1 MREISMKFNLCRK
14 AIPLAVLPLLLSF
27 ALPTLAQNMQTE
39 TVSSSQ
45 STLQKQSQ
53 HQQSQ
58 LSDSL
63 KQAKEWGLT
72 VEEWNRY
79 TELMKGERGMW
90 SPNLDPLTAL
100 GIEARTAEE
109 REKYARMLVKKYYE
123 RVSKELDFDKVY
135 RQEFEKL
142 YPNELPFEVEP
153 HISQSVGRVIYFT
166 RFDNCDSCKS
176 DLGKILSYANNQTPL
191 DIYIVGQ
198 NISDNDIRK
207 WAADNNIDPIKV
219 SKRLITLNHDKGYWL
234 QYSLGKMPA
243 AYQIKQDGE
252 WTSLVY

>member
-1 MREISMKFNLCRK
+1 MKRNT
-14 AIPLAVLPLLLSF
+14 INIWLAVLSSVTTN
-27 ALPTLAQNMQTE
+27 ALAQTTSIESSTQTL
-39 TVSSSQ
+39 SQ
-45 STLQKQSQ
+45 QQSQ

-72 VEEWNRY
+72 IEEWNRY

-109 REKYARMLVKKYYE
+109 REKYARMLAKKYYE

-153 HISQSVGRVIYFT
+153 HISQSIGRVIYFT

-176 DLGKILSYANNQTPL
+176 DLSKILSYANSQTPL

-207 WAADNNIDPIKV
+207 WAAENNIDPIKV
-219 SKRLITLNHDKGYWL
+219 SKKLITLNHDKGYWF

-252 WTSLVY
+252 WQSLVY

>member
-1 MREISMKFNLCRK
+1 MAFNLCSK
-14 AIPLAVLPLLLSF
+14 KVSLTLLPLSLF
-27 ALPTLAQNMQTE
+27 VTLQTFAQNTQTE
-39 TVSSSQ
+39 MNSSSQ
-45 STLQKQSQ
+45 STLQQQSK

-58 LSDSL
+58 LSESQ
-63 KQAKEWGLT
+63 KQATEWGLT
-72 VEEWNRY
+72 LEEWHRY

-90 SPNLDPLTAL
+90 SPNLDPLTTL
-100 GIEARTAEE
+100 GIEARTTEE
-109 REKYARMLVKKYYE
+109 REKYARMLAKKYYE

-142 YPNELPFEVEP
+142 YPNEFPFEVEP

-176 DLGKILSYANNQTPL
+176 DLGKILSYANNQTPV

-207 WAADNNIDPIKV
+207 WASDNNIDPIKV
-219 SKRLITLNHDKGYWL
+219 SKRLITLNHDKGYWFK
-234 QYSLGKMPA
+234 YSLGKMPA
-243 AYQIKQDGE
+243 AYQVKQDGE
-252 WTSLVY
+252 WVFLVY

>member
-72 VEEWNRY
+72 VEEWSRY

-109 REKYARMLVKKYYE
+109 REKYARMLAKKYYE
-123 RVSKELDFDKVY
+123 RVSKELDFD
-135 RQEFEKL
+135 
-142 YPNELPFEVEP
+142 
-153 HISQSVGRVIYFT
+153 
-166 RFDNCDSCKS
+166 
-176 DLGKILSYANNQTPL
+176 
-191 DIYIVGQ
+191 
-198 NISDNDIRK
+198 
-207 WAADNNIDPIKV
+207 
-219 SKRLITLNHDKGYWL
+219 
-234 QYSLGKMPA
+234 
-243 AYQIKQDGE
+243 
-252 WTSLVY
+252 

>member
-1 MREISMKFNLCRK
+1 MKRNT
-14 AIPLAVLPLLLSF
+14 INIWLAVLSSVTTN
-27 ALPTLAQNMQTE
+27 ALAQTTSIESSTQTL
-39 TVSSSQ
+39 SQ
-45 STLQKQSQ
+45 QQSQ

-72 VEEWNRY
+72 IEEWNRY

-90 SPNLDPLTAL
+90 SPNLNPLTAL

-109 REKYARMLVKKYYE
+109 REKYARMLAKKYYE

-153 HISQSVGRVIYFT
+153 HISQSIGRVIYFT

-176 DLGKILSYANNQTPL
+176 DLSKILSYANSQTPL

-207 WAADNNIDPIKV
+207 WAAENNIDPIKV
-219 SKRLITLNHDKGYWL
+219 SKKLITLNHDKGYWF

-252 WTSLVY
+252 WQSLVY

>member
-1 MREISMKFNLCRK
+1 M
-14 AIPLAVLPLLLSF
+14 
-27 ALPTLAQNMQTE
+27 
-39 TVSSSQ
+39 
-45 STLQKQSQ
+45 
-53 HQQSQ
+53 
-58 LSDSL
+58 
-63 KQAKEWGLT
+63 T
-72 VEEWNRY
+72 VEEWSRY

-109 REKYARMLVKKYYE
+109 REKYARMLAKKYYE

-153 HISQSVGRVIYFT
+153 HISQSVGRVVYFT

-234 QYSLGKMPA
+234 RYSLGKMPA

>member
-1 MREISMKFNLCRK
+1 MRETPMKRNT
-14 AIPLAVLPLLLSF
+14 INIWLAVLSSVTTN
-27 ALPTLAQNMQTE
+27 ALAQTTSIESSTQTL
-39 TVSSSQ
+39 SQ
-45 STLQKQSQ
+45 QQSQ

-72 VEEWNRY
+72 IEEWNRY

-109 REKYARMLVKKYYE
+109 REKYARMLAKKYYE

-153 HISQSVGRVIYFT
+153 HISQSIGRVIYFT

-176 DLGKILSYANNQTPL
+176 DLSKILSYANSQTPL

-207 WAADNNIDPIKV
+207 WAAENNIDPIKV
-219 SKRLITLNHDKGYWL
+219 SKKLITLNHDKGYWF

-252 WTSLVY
+252 WQSLVY

>member
-1 MREISMKFNLCRK
+1 MKRNT
-14 AIPLAVLPLLLSF
+14 INIWLAVLSSVTTN
-27 ALPTLAQNMQTE
+27 ALAQTTSIE
-39 TVSSSQ
+39 SSTHTLSQ
-45 STLQKQSQ
+45 QQSQ

-72 VEEWNRY
+72 IEEWNRY

-109 REKYARMLVKKYYE
+109 REKYARMLAKKYYE

-153 HISQSVGRVIYFT
+153 HISQSIGRVIYFT

-176 DLGKILSYANNQTPL
+176 DLSKILSYANSQTPL

-207 WAADNNIDPIKV
+207 WAAENNIDPIKV
-219 SKRLITLNHDKGYWL
+219 SKKLITLNHDKGYWF

-252 WTSLVY
+252 WQSLVY

>member
-1 MREISMKFNLCRK
+1 MVSRTPSVTTN
-14 AIPLAVLPLLLSF
+14 A
-27 ALPTLAQNMQTE
+27 LAQTTSIESSTQTL
-39 TVSSSQ
+39 SQ
-45 STLQKQSQ
+45 QQSQ

-72 VEEWNRY
+72 IEEWNRY

-90 SPNLDPLTAL
+90 SPNLNPLTAL

-109 REKYARMLVKKYYE
+109 REKYARMLAKKYYE

-153 HISQSVGRVIYFT
+153 HISQSIGRVIYFT

-176 DLGKILSYANNQTPL
+176 DLSKILSYANSQTPL

-207 WAADNNIDPIKV
+207 WAAENNIDPIKV
-219 SKRLITLNHDKGYWL
+219 SKKLITLNHDKGYWF

-252 WTSLVY
+252 WQSLVY

>member
-1 MREISMKFNLCRK
+1 MKRNT
-14 AIPLAVLPLLLSF
+14 INIWLAVLSSVTTN
-27 ALPTLAQNMQTE
+27 ALAQTTSIESSTQTL
-39 TVSSSQ
+39 SQ
-45 STLQKQSQ
+45 QQSQ

-72 VEEWNRY
+72 IEEWNRY

-109 REKYARMLVKKYYE
+109 REKYARMLAKKYYE

-153 HISQSVGRVIYFT
+153 HISQSIGRVIY
-166 RFDNCDSCKS
+166 
-176 DLGKILSYANNQTPL
+176 L
-191 DIYIVGQ
+191 IV
-198 NISDNDIRK
+198 
-207 WAADNNIDPIKV
+207 P
-219 SKRLITLNHDKGYWL
+219 
-234 QYSLGKMPA
+234 
-243 AYQIKQDGE
+243 
-252 WTSLVY
+252 

>member
-1 MREISMKFNLCRK
+1 MKRNT
-14 AIPLAVLPLLLSF
+14 INIWLAVLSSVTTN
-27 ALPTLAQNMQTE
+27 ALAQTTSIESSTQTL
-39 TVSSSQ
+39 SKQ
-45 STLQKQSQ
+45 QSQ

-72 VEEWNRY
+72 IEEWNRY

-109 REKYARMLVKKYYE
+109 REKYARMLAKKYYE

-153 HISQSVGRVIYFT
+153 HISQSIGRVIYFT

-176 DLGKILSYANNQTPL
+176 DLSKILSYANSQTPL

-207 WAADNNIDPIKV
+207 WAAENNIDPIKV
-219 SKRLITLNHDKGYWL
+219 SKKLITLNHDKGYWF

-252 WTSLVY
+252 WQSLVY

>member
-1 MREISMKFNLCRK
+1 MKRNT
-14 AIPLAVLPLLLSF
+14 INIWLAVLSSVTTN
-27 ALPTLAQNMQTE
+27 ALAQTTSIESSTQTL
-39 TVSSSQ
+39 SQ
-45 STLQKQSQ
+45 QQSQ

-72 VEEWNRY
+72 IEEWNRY

-109 REKYARMLVKKYYE
+109 REKYARMLAKKYYE

-153 HISQSVGRVIYFT
+153 HISQSIGRVIYFT

-176 DLGKILSYANNQTPL
+176 DLSKILSYANSQTPL

-207 WAADNNIDPIKV
+207 WAAENNIDPIKV
-219 SKRLITLNHDKGYWL
+219 SKKLITLNHDKGYWF

-252 WTSLVY
+252 

>member
-1 MREISMKFNLCRK
+1 MKRNT
-14 AIPLAVLPLLLSF
+14 INIWLAVLSSVTTN
-27 ALPTLAQNMQTE
+27 ALAQTTSIESSTQTL
-39 TVSSSQ
+39 SQ
-45 STLQKQSQ
+45 QQSQ

-72 VEEWNRY
+72 IEEWNRY

-109 REKYARMLVKKYYE
+109 REKYARMLAKKYYE

-153 HISQSVGRVIYFT
+153 HISQSIGRVIYFT

-176 DLGKILSYANNQTPL
+176 DLSKILSYANSQTPL

-207 WAADNNIDPIKV
+207 WAAENNIDPIKV
-219 SKRLITLNHDKGYWL
+219 SKKLIALNHDKGYWF

-252 WTSLVY
+252 WQSLVY